1 MDKKVPLSEK
11 KAKVNGILTKLGLAT
26 VKDSLCGF
34 PGGLIRGNDLVMA
47 SGVCS
52 PQREPCL
59 TTNAYIP
66 ITYLVSFERYIK
78 FSQPAAQQ

>member
-52 PQREPCL
+52 PHPLKGPGAESLRSL
-59 TTNAYIP
+59 SAIF
-66 ITYLVSFERYIK
+66 L
-78 FSQPAAQQ
+78 